1 MNGKGIITVIIAY
14 LIWGILPVYW
24 KGLSHVSSEEI
35 LYSRVIWAFIL
46 TSLFVVIV
54 RQVPQ
59 LLQDVKG
66 LWQQQKQFWLL
77 FLASVLISGNWFIY
91 IWAVNHNHL
100 VQTSLGYYMNP
111 LVSVLLGVFFLKE
124 TLSAFEK
131 LSFVLALIGVASLTV
146 YYGGLPWIAIVL
158 ALSFAFY
165 GLIKKQIKLQAT
177 RGLAIE
183 TLFVAPIALIAYI
196 PLFQRQEAFI
206 VAGSFQTTIL
216 LIGTGIATA
225 LPLILFAKGAQ
236 QIPLYMVG
244 FLQYIAPTMML
255 LLGVLVYEE
264 SFSKTELISFCFIWL
279 ALIVFA
285 SSKLTM
291 FFKERALI
299 AGNVEGHN

>member
-1 MNGKGIITVIIAY
+1 MHMKGIITVIFAY

-24 KGLSHVSSEEI
+24 KTLAHVSSEEI
-35 LYSRVIWAFIL
+35 LYSRIIWAFIL
-46 TSLFVVIV
+46 TTIFVIAM
-54 RQVPQ
+54 RQGPYLVN
-59 LLQDVKG
+59 DVKM
-66 LWQQQKQFWLL
+66 LWKQQKQFWLL

-124 TLSAFEK
+124 TLSIFEK
-131 LSFVLALIGVASLTV
+131 IAFMLALIGVLSLTI

-165 GLIKKQIKLQAT
+165 GLIKKQIPLHAT

-183 TLFVAPIALIAYI
+183 TFFVMPIALIAYI
-196 PLFQRQEAFI
+196 PLFQRHEAFI
-206 VAGSFQTTIL
+206 VNDSMQTTVL

-255 LLGVLVYEE
+255 ILGVIVYGEA
-264 SFSKTELISFCFIWL
+264 FSKVEFMSFFFIWL

-285 SSKLTM
+285 LSKLTF
-291 FFKERALI
+291 FFKKRALI
-299 AGNVEGHN
+299 PENKGI

>member
-1 MNGKGIITVIIAY
+1 MHMKGIITVIFAY

-24 KGLSHVSSEEI
+24 KTLAHVSSEEI
-35 LYSRVIWAFIL
+35 LYSRIIWAFIL
-46 TSLFVVIV
+46 TTIFVIAM
-54 RQVPQ
+54 RQGPYLVS
-59 LLQDVKG
+59 DVKM
-66 LWQQQKQFWLL
+66 LWKQQKQFWLL

-124 TLSAFEK
+124 TLSIFEK
-131 LSFVLALIGVASLTV
+131 IAFVLALIGVLSLTI

-165 GLIKKQIKLQAT
+165 GLIKKQIPLHAT

-183 TLFVAPIALIAYI
+183 TFFVMPIALIAYI
-196 PLFQRQEAFI
+196 PLFQRHEAFI
-206 VAGSFQTTIL
+206 VNDSMQTTVL

-255 LLGVLVYEE
+255 ILGVIVYGEA
-264 SFSKTELISFCFIWL
+264 FSKVEFMSFFFIWL

-285 SSKLTM
+285 LSKLT
-291 FFKERALI
+291 FIFKKRALI
-299 AGNVEGHN
+299 PENKGI

>member
-1 MNGKGIITVIIAY
+1 MHMKGIITVIFAY

-24 KGLSHVSSEEI
+24 KTLAHVSSEEI
-35 LYSRVIWAFIL
+35 LYSRIIWAFIL
-46 TSLFVVIV
+46 TTIFVIAM
-54 RQVPQ
+54 RQGPYLVS
-59 LLQDVKG
+59 DVKM
-66 LWQQQKQFWLL
+66 LWKQQKQFWLL

-124 TLSAFEK
+124 TLSIFEK
-131 LSFVLALIGVASLTV
+131 IAFVLALIGVLSLTI

-165 GLIKKQIKLQAT
+165 GLIKKQIPLHAT

-183 TLFVAPIALIAYI
+183 TFFVMPIALIAYI
-196 PLFQRQEAFI
+196 PLFQRHEAFI
-206 VAGSFQTTIL
+206 VNDSMQTTVL

-255 LLGVLVYEE
+255 ILGVIVYGEA
-264 SFSKTELISFCFIWL
+264 FSKVEFMSFFFIWL

-285 SSKLTM
+285 LSKLTF
-291 FFKERALI
+291 FFKKRALI
-299 AGNVEGHN
+299 PENKGI

>member
-1 MNGKGIITVIIAY
+1 MHMKGIITVIFAY
-14 LIWGILPVYW
+14 LIWGVLPVYW
-24 KGLSHVSSEEI
+24 KTLAHVSSEEI
-35 LYSRVIWAFIL
+35 LYSRIIWAFIL
-46 TSLFVVIV
+46 TTIFVIAM
-54 RQVPQ
+54 RQGPYLVS
-59 LLQDVKG
+59 DVKM
-66 LWQQQKQFWLL
+66 LWKQQKQFWLL

-124 TLSAFEK
+124 TLSIFEK
-131 LSFVLALIGVASLTV
+131 IAFVLALIGVLSLTI

-165 GLIKKQIKLQAT
+165 GLIKKQIPLHAT

-183 TLFVAPIALIAYI
+183 TFFVMPIALIAYI
-196 PLFQRQEAFI
+196 PLFQRHEAFI
-206 VAGSFQTTIL
+206 VNDSMQTTVL

-255 LLGVLVYEE
+255 ILGVIVYGEA
-264 SFSKTELISFCFIWL
+264 FSKVEFMSFFFIWL

-285 SSKLTM
+285 LSKLT
-291 FFKERALI
+291 FIFKKRALI
-299 AGNVEGHN
+299 PENKGI

>member
-1 MNGKGIITVIIAY
+1 MKGIITVIFAY
-14 LIWGILPVYW
+14 LIWGVLPVYW
-24 KGLSHVSSEEI
+24 KTLAHVSSEEI
-35 LYSRVIWAFIL
+35 LYSRIIWAFIL
-46 TSLFVVIV
+46 TTIFVIAM
-54 RQVPQ
+54 RQGPYLVS
-59 LLQDVKG
+59 DVKM
-66 LWQQQKQFWLL
+66 LWKQQKQFWLL

-124 TLSAFEK
+124 TLSIFEK
-131 LSFVLALIGVASLTV
+131 IAFVLALIGVLSLTI

-165 GLIKKQIKLQAT
+165 GLIKKQIPLHAT

-183 TLFVAPIALIAYI
+183 TFFVMPIALIAYI
-196 PLFQRQEAFI
+196 PLFQRHEAFI
-206 VAGSFQTTIL
+206 VNDSMQTTVL

-255 LLGVLVYEE
+255 ILGVIVYGEA
-264 SFSKTELISFCFIWL
+264 FSKVEFMSFFFIWL

-285 SSKLTM
+285 LSKLT
-291 FFKERALI
+291 FIFKKRALI
-299 AGNVEGHN
+299 PENKGI

>member
-1 MNGKGIITVIIAY
+1 MHMKGIITVIFAY

-24 KGLSHVSSEEI
+24 KTLAHVSSEEI
-35 LYSRVIWAFIL
+35 LYSRIIWAFIL
-46 TSLFVVIV
+46 TTIFVIAM
-54 RQVPQ
+54 RQGPYLVS
-59 LLQDVKG
+59 DVKM
-66 LWQQQKQFWLL
+66 LWKQQKQFWLL

-124 TLSAFEK
+124 TLSIFEK
-131 LSFVLALIGVASLTV
+131 IAFVLALIGVLSLTI
-146 YYGGLPWIAIVL
+146 YYDGLPWIAIVL

-165 GLIKKQIKLQAT
+165 GLIKKQIPLHAT

-183 TLFVAPIALIAYI
+183 TFFVMPIALIAYI
-196 PLFQRQEAFI
+196 PLFQRHEAFI
-206 VAGSFQTTIL
+206 VNDSMQTTVL

-255 LLGVLVYEE
+255 ILGVIVYGEA
-264 SFSKTELISFCFIWL
+264 FSKVEFMSFFFIWL

-285 SSKLTM
+285 LSKLT
-291 FFKERALI
+291 FIFKKRALI
-299 AGNVEGHN
+299 PENKGI

>member
-1 MNGKGIITVIIAY
+1 MHMKGIITVIFSY

-24 KGLSHVSSEEI
+24 KTLAHVSSEEI
-35 LYSRVIWAFIL
+35 LYSRIIWAFIL
-46 TSLFVVIV
+46 TTIFVIAM
-54 RQVPQ
+54 RQGPYLVS
-59 LLQDVKG
+59 DVKM
-66 LWQQQKQFWLL
+66 LWKQQKQFWLL

-124 TLSAFEK
+124 TLSIFEK
-131 LSFVLALIGVASLTV
+131 IAFVLALIGVLSLTI

-165 GLIKKQIKLQAT
+165 GLIKKQIPLHAT

-183 TLFVAPIALIAYI
+183 TFFVMPIALIAYI
-196 PLFQRQEAFI
+196 PLFQRHEAFI
-206 VAGSFQTTIL
+206 VNDSMQTTVL

-255 LLGVLVYEE
+255 ILGVIVYGEA
-264 SFSKTELISFCFIWL
+264 FSKVEFMSFFFIWL

-285 SSKLTM
+285 LSKLTF
-291 FFKERALI
+291 FFKKRALI
-299 AGNVEGHN
+299 PENKGI

>member
-1 MNGKGIITVIIAY
+1 
-14 LIWGILPVYW
+14 
-24 KGLSHVSSEEI
+24 
-35 LYSRVIWAFIL
+35 LYSRIIWAFIL
-46 TSLFVVIV
+46 TTIFVIAM
-54 RQVPQ
+54 RQGPYLVS
-59 LLQDVKG
+59 DVKM
-66 LWQQQKQFWLL
+66 LWKQQKQFWLL

-124 TLSAFEK
+124 TLSIFEK
-131 LSFVLALIGVASLTV
+131 IAFVLALIGVLSLTI

-165 GLIKKQIKLQAT
+165 GLIKKQIPLHAT

-183 TLFVAPIALIAYI
+183 TFFVMPIALIAYI
-196 PLFQRQEAFI
+196 PLFQRHEAFI
-206 VAGSFQTTIL
+206 VNDSMQTTVL

-255 LLGVLVYEE
+255 ILGVIVYGEA
-264 SFSKTELISFCFIWL
+264 FSKVEFMSFFFIWL

-285 SSKLTM
+285 LSKLTF
-291 FFKERALI
+291 FFKKRALI
-299 AGNVEGHN
+299 PENKGI

>member
-1 MNGKGIITVIIAY
+1 MHMKGIITVIFAY

-24 KGLSHVSSEEI
+24 KTLAYVSSEEI
-35 LYSRVIWAFIL
+35 LYSRIIWAFIL
-46 TSLFVVIV
+46 TTIFVIAM
-54 RQVPQ
+54 RQGPYLVS
-59 LLQDVKG
+59 DVKM
-66 LWQQQKQFWLL
+66 LWKQQKQFWLL

-124 TLSAFEK
+124 TLSIFEK
-131 LSFVLALIGVASLTV
+131 IAFVLALIGVLSLTI

-165 GLIKKQIKLQAT
+165 GLIKKQIPLHAT

-183 TLFVAPIALIAYI
+183 TFFVMPIALIAYI
-196 PLFQRQEAFI
+196 PLFQRHEAFI
-206 VAGSFQTTIL
+206 VNDSMQTTVL

-255 LLGVLVYEE
+255 ILGVIVYGEA
-264 SFSKTELISFCFIWL
+264 FSKVEFMSFFFIWL

-285 SSKLTM
+285 LSKLTF
-291 FFKERALI
+291 FFKKRALI
-299 AGNVEGHN
+299 PENKGI

>member
-1 MNGKGIITVIIAY
+1 MHMKGIITVIFAY

-24 KGLSHVSSEEI
+24 KTLAHVSSEEI
-35 LYSRVIWAFIL
+35 LYSRIIWAFVL
-46 TSLFVVIV
+46 TTIFVIAM
-54 RQVPQ
+54 RQGPYLVS
-59 LLQDVKG
+59 DVKM
-66 LWQQQKQFWLL
+66 LWKQQKQFWLL

-124 TLSAFEK
+124 TLSIFEK
-131 LSFVLALIGVASLTV
+131 IAFMLALIGVLSLTI

-165 GLIKKQIKLQAT
+165 GLIKKQIPLHAT

-183 TLFVAPIALIAYI
+183 TFFVMPIALIAYI
-196 PLFQRQEAFI
+196 PLFQRHEAFI
-206 VAGSFQTTIL
+206 VNDSMQTTVL

-255 LLGVLVYEE
+255 ILGVIVYGEA
-264 SFSKTELISFCFIWL
+264 FSKVEFMSFFFIWL

-285 SSKLTM
+285 LSKLTF
-291 FFKERALI
+291 FFKKRALI
-299 AGNVEGHN
+299 PENKGI